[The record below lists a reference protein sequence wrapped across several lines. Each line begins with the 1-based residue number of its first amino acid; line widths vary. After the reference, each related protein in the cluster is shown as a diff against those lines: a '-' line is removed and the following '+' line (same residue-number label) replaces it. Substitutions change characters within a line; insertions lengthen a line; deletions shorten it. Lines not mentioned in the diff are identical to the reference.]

1 MHGGAAI
8 TDAQEY
14 SSGTHIAANVAD
26 LTQQPGMERTMKFRI
41 LAYGFATAAAFTA
54 TALTAAPVQDH
65 ESIRK
70 TAEMFITEGVR
81 SSHGQTPDVRA
92 GKLDSRLRLSHCEE
106 PLEAFQPPGGKM
118 LGNITIG
125 VRCSGTSSWSLY
137 VPVKVSI
144 YDKVV
149 AAARP
154 LTRGEVL
161 QAGDLKLVERDLS
174 QLQSGYFSDPAKVA
188 GMEVTR
194 TVAMDAALSN
204 YLVKEPLQVRRGQ
217 RVSLIANSGG
227 LEVRMAGE
235 ALADGAAGARIKV
248 RNLSSKRVV
257 DGTVMSATTIQV
269 AM

>member
-1 MHGGAAI
+1 M
-8 TDAQEY
+8 
-14 SSGTHIAANVAD
+14 N
-26 LTQQPGMERTMKFRI
+26 LRI
-41 LAYGFATAAAFTA
+41 LAYGLAAAAAFTV
-54 TALTAAPVQDH
+54 TALPAAPVQDH

-70 TAEMFITEGVR
+70 TAELFISDVVR
-81 SSHGQTPDVRA
+81 SSHGQTPEVRA
-92 GKLDSRLRLSHCEE
+92 GKLDSRLRLSQCDE
-106 PLEAFQPPGGKM
+106 PLEAFQPPGGKT

-144 YDKVV
+144 YDRIV

-161 QAGDLKLVERDLS
+161 QVNDLKLVERDLA
-174 QLQSGYFSDPAKVA
+174 QLQSGYFSDPAEVA
-188 GMEVTR
+188 GKEVTR
-194 TVAMDAALSN
+194 TVAMDAALTN
-204 YLVKEPLQVRRGQ
+204 YQVKDPLQVRRGQ
-217 RVSLIANSGG
+217 RVSLVANSGG
-227 LEVRMAGE
+227 LEVRMTGE

-257 DGTVMSATTIQV
+257 DGIVLSASTIQV

>member
-1 MHGGAAI
+1 
-8 TDAQEY
+8 
-14 SSGTHIAANVAD
+14 
-26 LTQQPGMERTMKFRI
+26 MEFRKA
-41 LAYGFATAAAFTA
+41 AYGLAMTASLTTSALAAT
-54 TALTAAPVQDH
+54 PVQDH
-65 ESIRK
+65 ESIRRA
-70 TAEMFITEGVR
+70 AEQFITDVVR

-106 PLEAFQPPGGKM
+106 PLEAFQPPGGKT
-118 LGNITIG
+118 LGNITVG
-125 VRCSGTSSWSLY
+125 VRCSGSKSWSLY

-144 YDKVV
+144 YDRVV

-154 LTRGEVL
+154 LTRGEVV
-161 QAGDLKLVERDLS
+161 QAGDVKMVERDLA
-174 QLQSGYFSDPAKVA
+174 QLQSGYFSDPEEVA

-194 TVAMDAALSN
+194 TIAMDAALTN

-217 RVSLIANSGG
+217 RVSLIANIGG

-235 ALADGAAGARIKV
+235 ALADGANGARIKV

-257 DGTVMSATTIQV
+257 DGTVISASAIQV

>member
-1 MHGGAAI
+1 MDI
-8 TDAQEY
+8 
-14 SSGTHIAANVAD
+14 
-26 LTQQPGMERTMKFRI
+26 RI
-41 LAYGFATAAAFTA
+41 FAYGLATAATFMT
-54 TALTAAPVQDH
+54 TALQATPVQDH

-70 TAEMFITEGVR
+70 TAEHFITDVVR

-92 GKLDSRLRLSHCEE
+92 GKLDSRLRLSHCDE

-118 LGNITIG
+118 LGNITVG
-125 VRCSGTSSWSLY
+125 VRCSGSKSWSLY

-154 LTRGEVL
+154 LTRGQVVGE
-161 QAGDLKLVERDLS
+161 GDVKMVERDLA
-174 QLQSGYFSDPAKVA
+174 QLQSGYFSDPAEVA

-194 TVAMDAALSN
+194 TVAMDAALTN

-217 RVSLIANSGG
+217 RVILVANSGG
-227 LEVRMAGE
+227 LEVRMTGE
-235 ALADGAAGARIKV
+235 ALADGATGARIKV
-248 RNLSSKRVV
+248 RNLSSKRVI
-257 DGTVMSATTIQV
+257 DGTVLSSSTIQV